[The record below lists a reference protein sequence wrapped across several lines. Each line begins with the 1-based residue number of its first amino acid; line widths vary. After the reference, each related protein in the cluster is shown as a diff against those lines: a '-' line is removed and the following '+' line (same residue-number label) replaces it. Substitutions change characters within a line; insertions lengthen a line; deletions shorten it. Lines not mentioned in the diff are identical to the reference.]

1 MESIAIKI
9 DIKKAEKV
17 RKILLKKKLLRKDLK
32 FIKDKKY
39 IYLPIKNFQDEKISY
54 PTVKKDF
61 KEYKKKIEN
70 YKQKVDIPSKL
81 KINLPKSYDII
92 GKIILIKLKKDLLN
106 YKKNIGNALLSTKK
120 NIETVC
126 LIHPIHGEYRKRKVE
141 IIAGIKQTKTIHNE
155 YGLKFIVDVKKVY
168 FSPRLANE
176 RKRISK
182 LVKHGETILDMFTGI
197 APFSIMIG
205 RYSEPKIIYAIDK
218 NKDAIK
224 LAKLNVKLNNL
235 LDKIEVIC
243 EDAGKIKNLFNKNG
257 IKADRIIMNLPFS
270 GYLFFKNALEIAA
283 NNCII
288 HYYDILNRLEIDNRV
303 KYLQKISNESG
314 YNIYF
319 NQIKKIKTYSPRV
332 FYIGID
338 IIARKIGADVA

>member
-1 MESIAIKI
+1 MESIAIKVN
-9 DIKKAEKV
+9 IKQTEKV
-17 RKILLKKKLLRKDLK
+17 KKILKKNNILREDLK
-32 FIKDKKY
+32 FIKEKNF
-39 IYLPIKNFQDEKISY
+39 IYLPIKIFQNEKISY

-61 KEYKKKIEN
+61 KEHKKIITN
-70 YKQKVDIPSKL
+70 YKQKVDIPNKL
-81 KINLPKSYDII
+81 KINLPTSYDII
-92 GKIILIKLKKDLLN
+92 GSIILIKLKKDLLI
-106 YKKNIGNALLSTKK
+106 YKKVIGKALLSTKK

-126 LIHPIHGEYRKRKVE
+126 LTHPIHGEYRKRKVE
-141 IIAGIKQTKTIHNE
+141 IIAGIKQTKTTYNE
-155 YGLKFIVDVKKVY
+155 YGLKFIVDVKKAY

-182 LVKHGETILDMFTGI
+182 LVNPGETILDMFTGI
-197 APFSIMIG
+197 APFSIIIG

-243 EDAGKIKNLFNKNG
+243 EDAKNIKNLFNKNG
-257 IKADRIIMNLPFS
+257 TKADRIIMNLPFS
-270 GYLFFKNALEIAA
+270 GYLYFKNTLEIAA

-288 HYYDILNRLEIDNRV
+288 HYYDILNQLEIDNRI

-314 YNIYF
+314 FNFHY
-319 NQIKKIKTYSPRV
+319 NQINKIKTYSPRV

-338 IIARKIGADVA
+338 INVKKNK